1 MNQYILMKH
10 DETPKPTTINH
21 YKDRG
26 FLINNKVFM
35 ESKAVFCLTHM
46 DFGFYSSGVAA
57 RASSFATWFACE
69 FSLPLV
75 TLRD

>member
-1 MNQYILMKH
+1 
-10 DETPKPTTINH
+10 
-21 YKDRG
+21 
-26 FLINNKVFM
+26 M

-57 RASSFATWFACE
+57 RASSFATWFARE

-75 TLRD
+75 TLRDQLT

>member
-10 DETPKPTTINH
+10 DEIPQPG
-21 YKDRG
+21 G
-26 FLINNKVFM
+26 FLINNKEFM

-57 RASSFATWFACE
+57 RASSFATWFARE

-75 TLRD
+75 TLRDQLT